1 MARALNVRSIDAI
14 KSHKTKRQEI
24 PDGTVSGLYLVVQS
38 SGAKSWAVRYRHEGK
53 PAKLTLGPWPRLGL
67 AEARQ
72 AARETLGIVSVGAD
86 PTADRV
92 TLARLKRQP
101 APDGAHEFGTVLDRF
116 LKSQRTKGRRSTDKV
131 KTLLD
136 KDATAYWR
144 HRQIAS
150 ITPSDVVERI
160 EAIVGRGA
168 PVSASRF
175 RAWVSKLFNYTVKAQ
190 LRPDNPAASTE
201 NPVDAKARQ
210 RKRTLDD
217 RELVLVWKAAERLGY
232 PFGPAVQLLVLSGQ
246 RLNEVCAAPRS
257 EFDLDARQWIIA
269 PGRAKNNVEH
279 LVPLSAAACDI
290 ITGVPT
296 VEGGGDFLFT
306 TTGDTPISGFSK
318 AKRRLDALI
327 AEVERRQGNSALDVT
342 RREENVQFGLGAIA
356 DSDRGH
362 RKGDQ
367 SRLGVVRRRQR
378 NLQQV
383 RICRRTARGDG
394 SLGALCPGARRRQAD
409 AERRPAASGGIDG
422 KGGKACQA
430 SPALRRVQS
439 SLGKGPESARKSKR
453 RRLSIRDR
461 TTGDRGRA
469 L

>member
-1 MARALNVRSIDAI
+1 MTFRDSPLPLVAAVSVTPVTPTRAVDHGPRPKCPQLSTTI

-217 RELVLVWKAAERLGY
+217 RELVLVWKARRLGY

-246 RLNEVCAAPRS
+246 RLNEVCAASRS

-318 AKRRLDALI
+318 AKRQLDALI
-327 AEVERRQGNSALDVT
+327 AGSNDGKAIPHWTLHDVRRTFSSGWARLRIPTEVTEKAINHVSGSFGGVSGIYNRFEYADERREAMEAWARYVLALV
-342 RREENVQFGLGAIA
+342 
-356 DSDRGH
+356 
-362 RKGDQ
+362 
-367 SRLGVVRRRQR
+367 
-378 NLQQV
+378 
-383 RICRRTARGDG
+383 
-394 SLGALCPGARRRQAD
+394 
-409 AERRPAASGGIDG
+409 DG
-422 KGGKACQA
+422 K
-430 SPALRRVQS
+430 PMPNVVPLRPV
-439 SLGKGPESARKSKR
+439 A
-453 RRLSIRDR
+453 
-461 TTGDRGRA
+461 
-469 L
+469 